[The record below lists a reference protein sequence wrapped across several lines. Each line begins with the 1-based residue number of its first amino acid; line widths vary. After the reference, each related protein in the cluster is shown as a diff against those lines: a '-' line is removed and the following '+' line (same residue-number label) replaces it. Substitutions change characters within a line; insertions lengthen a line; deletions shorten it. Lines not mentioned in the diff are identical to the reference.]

1 MAASRVKLNHAGM
14 AALLK
19 SDEVRAIVTPH
30 AEAVLAAAKADPH
43 DDTGEYEAGLM
54 IEQDTTDRAAV
65 RVKGTDWKSGIL
77 EAKYGILQR
86 ALGSA

>member
-1 MAASRVKLNHAGM
+1 MATRVKLNHAGM

-19 SDEVRAIVTPH
+19 SDAVRSIVTPH
-30 AEAVLAAAKADPH
+30 AEQILAAAKADPH
-43 DDTGEYEAGLM
+43 DDTGEYEAGLV
-54 IEQDTTDRAAV
+54 IEQDTTDRVAV

-86 ALGSA
+86 ALGGG